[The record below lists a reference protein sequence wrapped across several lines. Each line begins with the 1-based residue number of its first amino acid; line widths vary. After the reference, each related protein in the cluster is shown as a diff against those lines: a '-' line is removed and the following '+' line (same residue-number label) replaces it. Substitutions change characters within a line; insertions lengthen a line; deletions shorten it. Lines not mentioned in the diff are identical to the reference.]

1 MQGVKLGGIHHID
14 EIAFDKSCLPCR
26 EQLIP
31 LHRISSP
38 FKPSLRSGQG
48 IHRLLPREEEL
59 LKAARAQG
67 GGMPG
72 LRSLSE
78 VEPPPGGSESSACV
92 CDPYNGNTAGASWW
106 GDAESLALPS
116 QVGRVAPSPTSSSP
130 ACMSSLPRSC
140 PMPARHPSVHPF
152 LTSGRKVHTAKL
164 GCRTAQ
170 SKSNGCTTPLL
181 SLRIQQTNPGSK
193 DHELEVGAGRAHG
206 QEEDQ
211 LFSDAQ
217 WPRALVRPVTLLCMT
232 VALPI
237 SPDSLS
243 RGESLYEVG
252 AKSSKTIPTPSRWTP
267 HLHL

>member
-1 MQGVKLGGIHHID
+1 M
-14 EIAFDKSCLPCR
+14 PR
-26 EQLIP
+26 EVACQVSGPSVRSSHPRVALSP
-31 LHRISSP
+31 LHVAVIP
-38 FKPSLRSGQG
+38 TMET
-48 IHRLLPREEEL
+48 RLVHL
-59 LKAARAQG
+59 G
-67 GGMPG
+67 
-72 LRSLSE
+72 
-78 VEPPPGGSESSACV
+78 
-92 CDPYNGNTAGASWW
+92 W
-106 GDAESLALPS
+106 GDAESLASPR
-116 QVGRVAPSPTSSSP
+116 QVGRAAMSPTSSSP

-140 PMPARHPSVHPF
+140 PLPARHPSVHPF

-181 SLRIQQTNPGSK
+181 SLRIQQTYPSPK

-211 LFSDAQ
+211 LFSDAR

-252 AKSSKTIPTPSRWTP
+252 AKSSKTIPTPSRWIP